1 MKFQIK
7 NSKLQIKIKSQILET
22 QTILISQLILFFENW
37 ILSIEHLDF
46 VFLGFVIFQETSEL
60 IPPLSDKLAASRY

>member
-46 VFLGFVIFQETSEL
+46 VFLGFVIFPKNPWLDS
-60 IPPLSDKLAASRY
+60 PLSDKLAASRY